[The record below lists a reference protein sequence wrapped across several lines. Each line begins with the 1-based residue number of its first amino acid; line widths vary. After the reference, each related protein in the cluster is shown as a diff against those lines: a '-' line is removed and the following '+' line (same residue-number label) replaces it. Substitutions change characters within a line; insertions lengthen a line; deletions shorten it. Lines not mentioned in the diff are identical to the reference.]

1 MKKFFVVLFFTF
13 LFFYSTFAEVVDDS
27 ISKELEKSETKP
39 ADSQTIDFQ
48 MKTYSSC
55 EDIDSVINKY
65 IDLYMKNHKRSN
77 WWWDWVV
84 PLASEKSYTSD
95 ASASMSSEKAPSWS
109 RLSSNDFS
117 KTNTQVAWVDESEI
131 VKTDGKY
138 IYYYSEK
145 DDPRLSSTYSRERYI
160 YILSLDR
167 KSIVKKIKIPE
178 KISSVEFYLSNGKL
192 VVLWNIYSDNFF
204 PKRNYYY
211 NWQSTYVIVYDVSNL
226 EKLKLEKFYTI
237 DWRYSESRLI
247 WDKLYVI
254 SWNDFHFPYWNL
266 RSEKFSVLGS
276 IPKKIDVNLNSSN
289 KYSVKQSFSWD
300 CRNIEFILPD
310 EKYFSEQSF
319 SLDYNIVS
327 VIDIKNPSK
336 EVQTKI
342 IASNSQN
349 IFMSEKN
356 LYLTSHMYYSKP
368 FSCIW
373 IDCVFSSYD
382 SKENTLVNKFWL
394 TDWIIKYKKSALLD
408 WRPLTQYSMDEDK
421 DWNFR
426 ILTQKESWSNN
437 QETYTNLYVL
447 NPDLKLVWKLQELG
461 KKEQFKASRYIWD
474 KLFLVTF
481 ERTDPLFVIDL
492 KDSKNPKVL
501 WELKIPWYSTYLHP
515 YDENHLIWL
524 GYDTKENKWWWIQNS
539 GVKLD
544 LYQINYNK
552 KCYDKNLT
560 EEESKKCASWEYK
573 GIIAKQ
579 LYTKTFGW
587 STSNSEA
594 LHNPR
599 MFMWNSAKNKLFL
612 PITIGDSSYDEDGN
626 KQGNKEYF
634 SGLVALTINK
644 NTWIKEDFR
653 TTNIDL
659 KKAESDRMEECKKY
673 DLSWEKTCKKLVSW
687 KEVCGYVNLSD
698 IPNYCMSDSSV
709 WEYLSEKSYNF
720 SNSTINRALWIWEN
734 FYSLSPNKI
743 KANNINTWKEV
754 LDVSLD

>member
-1 MKKFFVVLFFTF
+1 MKKFFVMLLFAF
-13 LFFYSTFAEVVDDS
+13 LFFNSAFAEVVDDS
-27 ISKELEKSETKP
+27 ISKELEKWKTKP

-65 IDLYMKNHKRSN
+65 IDLYMKNHKRNN

-95 ASASMSSEKAPSWS
+95 ASASMSSEKASSWS

-204 PKRNYYY
+204 PKRSYYY
-211 NWQSTYVIVYDVSNL
+211 SWQSTYVIVYDVSNL

-327 VIDIKNPSK
+327 VIDVKNPSK

-356 LYLTSHMYYSKP
+356 LYLTSHMYYSRP

-524 GYDTKENKWWWIQNS
+524 GYDTKENKYWWIQNNWI
-539 GVKLD
+539 KLD
-544 LYQINYNK
+544 LYQINYDK
-552 KCYDKNLT
+552 KCWDKNLT
-560 EEESKKCASWEYK
+560 KEEQEKCDKWEYK
-573 GIIAKQ
+573 WIIAKQ
-579 LYTKTFGW
+579 LFSKSFWESW
-587 STSNSEA
+587 SYSEA
-594 LHNPR
+594 LNNPR

-612 PITIGDSSYDEDGN
+612 PVSLRNNRFDEDS
-626 KQGNKEYF
+626 KQENEQTPF
-634 SGLVALTINK
+634 IGLLALTINK

-653 TTNIDL
+653 VSNIDMN
-659 KKAESDRMEECKKY
+659 KVNEKIKENCKKY
-673 DLSWEKTCKKLVSW
+673 ETKSEKTCKTLRSG
-687 KEVCGYVNLSD
+687 KEICWYQNIWNV
-698 IPNYCMSDSSV
+698 PEYCFAWSSV
-709 WEYLSEKSYNF
+709 WTYLDNNSWEF
-720 SNSTINRALWIWEN
+720 INSTVNRALWIGEN
-734 FYSLSPNKI
+734 FYSLSPDRI
-743 KANNINTWKEV
+743 KANDMNTWKEV
-754 LDVSLD
+754 LNVELN

>member
-1 MKKFFVVLFFTF
+1 MKKFFVMLLFAF
-13 LFFYSTFAEVVDDS
+13 LFFNSAFAEVVDDS
-27 ISKELEKSETKP
+27 I
-39 ADSQTIDFQ
+39 SQTIDFQ

-65 IDLYMKNHKRSN
+65 IDLYVKNRKRSN

-95 ASASMSSEKAPSWS
+95 ASASMSSEKASSWS

-204 PKRNYYY
+204 PKRSYYY
-211 NWQSTYVIVYDVSNL
+211 SWQSTYVIVYDVSNL

-237 DWRYSESRLI
+237 DWRYSQSRLI
-247 WDKLYVI
+247 WDKLYVVSI
-254 SWNDFHFPYWNL
+254 NDFHFPYQNSNVE
-266 RSEKFSVLGS
+266 RFSVLGS

-289 KYSVKQSFSWD
+289 KYSLRQSFSWD
-300 CRNIEFILPD
+300 CKNIEFILPD
-310 EKYFSEQSF
+310 EKYFSEQDF
-319 SLDYNIVS
+319 SLNYNIVS
-327 VIDIKNPSK
+327 VIDVKNPSK
-336 EVQTKI
+336 EVQTKV
-342 IASNSQN
+342 IASNSYE
-349 IFMSEKN
+349 IFMNEKN
-356 LYLTSHMYYSKP
+356 LYLTSHMYYTKP
-368 FSCIW
+368 FVCKWVSCLFG
-373 IDCVFSSYD
+373 DYD
-382 SKENTLVNKFWL
+382 SRENTLINKFVINNWN
-394 TDWIIKYKKSALLD
+394 INYKKSALVD

-426 ILTQKESWSNN
+426 ILTQKESWTSSADS
-437 QETYTNLYVL
+437 YTNLYIL
-447 NPDLKLVWKLQELG
+447 NPDLKLIWKLQELG

-524 GYDTKENKWWWIQNS
+524 GYDTKENKWWGIQNS
-539 GVKLD
+539 WLKID

-552 KCYDKNLT
+552 KCSDKNLT
-560 EEESKKCASWEYK
+560 EEETKKCASWEYK
-573 GIIAKQ
+573 WIIAKQ
-579 LYTKTFGW
+579 LYTKTFEGNM
-587 STSNSEA
+587 TNSEA

-612 PITIGDSSYDEDGN
+612 PITIDTIDYSEEWNTQNDRD
-626 KQGNKEYF
+626 YF
-634 SGLVALTINK
+634 VWLVALTINK

-659 KKAESDRMEECKKY
+659 KKAEADRLEQCKKY
-673 DLSWEKTCKKLVSW
+673 DTGKWEKTCEKLISW
-687 KEVCGYVNLSD
+687 KDVCGYINISD
-698 IPNYCMSDSSV
+698 IPKYCMVKSSV
-709 WEYLSEKSYNF
+709 WSYISENAYDLSNWV
-720 SNSTINRALWIWEN
+720 INRALWIWDN

-754 LDVSLD
+754 LDISLD